1 MEKEMEEKV
10 NSNNSD
16 YYEIE
21 NYWINKKK
29 YCMTFFDRAVKNGRK
44 SVFAKYGKKE
54 GTRILESVKKEY
66 KNLLSEVPYVG
77 EIDIMQRQMLLTVIF
92 TAFYRVLKESE
103 KITDIW
109 ILCNNFNKASIMN
122 LPRIVRWLIKQSMFS
137 KKFKNDFKKNAKEQK
152 EKNLAD
158 QWDYVEGDGKT
169 FDYGTNITK
178 CAKLI
183 FLQKLGYDEFLPYV
197 CLVDKNFAE
206 CCNYGFKR
214 TQTLAEGADYCDF
227 RVSKNGRVD
236 VKTSIK
242 L

>member
-1 MEKEMEEKV
+1 MKMHSK
-10 NSNNSD
+10 NYD

-21 NYWINKKK
+21 NYWLNKKK
-29 YCMTFFDRAVKNGRK
+29 YCMAFFNKAAKNGK
-44 SVFAKYGKKE
+44 LAVFAKYGQEE
-54 GTRILESVKKEY
+54 GNRILELVKKEY
-66 KNLLSEVPYVG
+66 ENLLPTVPYVG

-92 TAFYRVLKESE
+92 AAIYRVLKEKE
-103 KITDIW
+103 KIGDIW
-109 ILCNNFNKASIMN
+109 NLCNDFNKTFIMN
-122 LPRIVRWLIKQSMFS
+122 LPKIVRWLIKQSTFS

-158 QWDYVEGDGKT
+158 QWEYVEGDGKT

-183 FLQKLGYDEFLPYV
+183 FLQKLGYEEFLPYC

-214 TQTLAEGADYCDF
+214 TKTLAEGAEYCDF
-227 RVSKNGRVD
+227 RISKNGPVE
-236 VKTSIK
+236 VKTSVK